1 MRSLTLILLLTLCGS
16 AAAQKS
22 EDSKNLKLLASRA
35 GVKSVVEAQA
45 GPMPAAAPLKVF
57 LIAPSQSDVRD
68 SFKKSVE
75 EWNRTEAEK
84 YGRVELAFDATSAD
98 VILARLYTPFKRK
111 QHAPPPGEELWTLRG
126 EADARGRPRNPASQ
140 TASQKPAPTG
150 DYSAKVYSY
159 IVAREAGGLRLLWR
173 ADDKAYASREEFGLA
188 SPMGLKD
195 SESAGDNLRDQF
207 FKMLKARGERS
218 RD

>member
-1 MRSLTLILLLTLCGS
+1 MRSLTLILLLALCGS
-16 AAAQKS
+16 AAAQKR

-45 GPMPAAAPLKVF
+45 GPIPAAAPLKVF

-68 SFKKSVE
+68 SFRKSVE

-84 YGRVELAFDATSAD
+84 YGRVELAFDATDAD
-98 VILARLYTPFKRK
+98 VILARLYTQFKPK
-111 QHAPPPGEELWTLRG
+111 KHDPPPGEERWTRMG
-126 EADARGRPRNPASQ
+126 EAEAGGRLRNPASPP
-140 TASQKPAPTG
+140 ASQRPASTG
-150 DYSAKVYSY
+150 NYSAKVYSY
-159 IVAREAGGLRLLWR
+159 ITAREASGLRLLWR
-173 ADDKAYASREEFGLA
+173 ADDKAYASLEELGIV

-207 FKMLKARGERS
+207 FKLLRARGQS
-218 RD
+218 HD